1 MPHRG
6 LHADNGGRSPAV
18 TSLALS
24 VSSMEKHR
32 QKALFVTSVCALALV
47 LALVASGCGGGS
59 PTGDS
64 SGSDPD
70 AQAYSACMREHGV
83 PNFPDPDSEGR
94 IKITSGERN
103 GHTFGV
109 DVNSP
114 QFKKAQK
121 ICQKLQPNGG
131 APNKQEQAKE
141 QQSMLRF
148 SQCMRSHGVPKYP
161 DPTFTSDGGIK
172 MSMRGTD
179 VNPNSPQFAAA
190 KKACKGFLRNGPVD
204 AGPPGK

>member
-1 MPHRG
+1 
-6 LHADNGGRSPAV
+6 
-18 TSLALS
+18 
-24 VSSMEKHR
+24 MEKHR

-141 QQSMLRF
+141 QQSLLRF
-148 SQCMRSHGVPKYP
+148 SRCMRSHGVPNYP
-161 DPTFTSDGGIK
+161 DPTFTGDGGIK